1 MKTTNEL
8 MKENNVKSLRLNNT
22 DRQIF
27 ESYMTFVRADMR
39 VNAHDSEIVLQRILT
54 HLLNAENKGMH
65 AMDFFNHDPKKHAI
79 QTIKELP
86 NHTFI
91 NIFRYIFQHIIFL
104 LGLFCFLKGFLGF
117 FINDTRIYL
126 YTFPFTFILG
136 IFITFLFVWACF
148 KMVQLQAF
156 SYSRIAW
163 LLGYIVL
170 IALVVII
177 FIVFFFPQNFLQ
189 FGPYIHISNWAFIVA
204 SFIIVPVGAY
214 LQNHKQRQTGPS
226 WR

>member
-1 MKTTNEL
+1 
-8 MKENNVKSLRLNNT
+8 
-22 DRQIF
+22 
-27 ESYMTFVRADMR
+27 
-39 VNAHDSEIVLQRILT
+39 
-54 HLLNAENKGMH
+54 
-65 AMDFFNHDPKKHAI
+65 
-79 QTIKELP
+79 
-86 NHTFI
+86 
-91 NIFRYIFQHIIFL
+91 
-104 LGLFCFLKGFLGF
+104 
-117 FINDTRIYL
+117 
-126 YTFPFTFILG
+126 
-136 IFITFLFVWACF
+136 
-148 KMVQLQAF
+148 MVQLQAF

-214 LQNHKQRQTGPS
+214 LQNHKQKQTGPS